1 MAWEKLSFWSNLFFY
16 ILFDLQKHT
25 GKKRLC
31 PCRSVPLPE
40 AAPSLPSPPL
50 PSSWA
55 LLCPSNTSS
64 HPVLGKGGAS
74 SQGCHWD
81 HMPCRR
87 SAQTH
92 IPLSTAAV
100 RHQPLP
106 GWSEMLKEVFRYSQ
120 RIIFQEWSEI
130 LSKPLSK
137 FSFQNKGFFGTGSMG
152 LEVTG
157 AGLCHTF
164 ITYANEHQLL
174 HRTNTLLSN
183 AIWPFDTRS
192 SAKTPGL
199 CCCLCTLFKAHLSR
213 NTSRLYKFSFSKCLE

>member
-1 MAWEKLSFWSNLFFY
+1 
-16 ILFDLQKHT
+16 
-25 GKKRLC
+25 
-31 PCRSVPLPE
+31 
-40 AAPSLPSPPL
+40 
-50 PSSWA
+50 
-55 LLCPSNTSS
+55 
-64 HPVLGKGGAS
+64 
-74 SQGCHWD
+74 
-81 HMPCRR
+81 
-87 SAQTH
+87 
-92 IPLSTAAV
+92 
-100 RHQPLP
+100 
-106 GWSEMLKEVFRYSQ
+106 MLKEVFRYSQ

-192 SAKTPGL
+192 SSQNTRSLLAVYV
-199 CCCLCTLFKAHLSR
+199 LFLKLTYQETQVDYINSVFQSVWSKDLQVLKAQS
-213 NTSRLYKFSFSKCLE
+213 